1 MKGIEPKNL
10 IEKRKELESY
20 IINQQKLRAL
30 MAERKS
36 YFDFYIRNKDI
47 NEDEAYAA
55 YKKYKQCQYE
65 IEELR
70 KK

>member
-30 MAERKS
+30 MIERKL
-36 YFDFYIRNKDI
+36 YYEFYLKNKEENKDV
-47 NEDEAYAA
+47 AHAA
-55 YKKYKQCQYE
+55 YQNYKKCNYE